1 MAVDLKKQLS
11 NNIWVEAFRPPSVKD
26 MVLPD
31 KYREDFISYIQE
43 GRIPNLL
50 FYSSSGGT
58 GKTTIAKALC
68 NDLDADMLYIN
79 VSKDSSIETLR
90 ITITKFAC
98 TKSFEGKQKI
108 IVMDEFDGAGTALQ
122 KGLRADIES
131 FSNTCRFIFTANYVA
146 DIIPQLRD
154 RVMEYDFNYNE
165 PSIKAEMIP
174 KISARVKSIMKSK
187 NIDFDNDVVNNLV
200 EKKFPSI
207 RKTIQLCQQYTR
219 NGRKLDDGVFK
230 LKVLDDTFIKN
241 LKEKKINAVRKYI
254 IEQGIDWS
262 ETYSMMYEIVV
273 PELDNSKK
281 PQAIQTLAQY
291 QHWDSSAKDKELNF
305 AACVCSLMAVV

>member
-58 GKTTIAKALC
+58 GKTTIAKAMC

-131 FSNTCRFIFTANYVA
+131 FSNTW
-146 DIIPQLRD
+146 PH
-154 RVMEYDFNYNE
+154 
-165 PSIKAEMIP
+165 
-174 KISARVKSIMKSK
+174 
-187 NIDFDNDVVNNLV
+187 
-200 EKKFPSI
+200 
-207 RKTIQLCQQYTR
+207 TR
-219 NGRKLDDGVFK
+219 
-230 LKVLDDTFIKN
+230 
-241 LKEKKINAVRKYI
+241 
-254 IEQGIDWS
+254 S
-262 ETYSMMYEIVV
+262 
-273 PELDNSKK
+273 
-281 PQAIQTLAQY
+281 
-291 QHWDSSAKDKELNF
+291 
-305 AACVCSLMAVV
+305 